1 MRISSPG
8 SRAIRLDTNRGV
20 SMKSL
25 ASIDSHFVCRQAW
38 LENPKS
44 MRKTSAKPAKYQ
56 SDFEK
61 SLAFRLTL
69 LVAVFV
75 IGLNLLSPDP
85 TPDRPTHAVVRLT
98 V

>member
-1 MRISSPG
+1 MI
-8 SRAIRLDTNRGV
+8 
-20 SMKSL
+20 
-25 ASIDSHFVCRQAW
+25 IDDHHAVARKHWLRQQHPPIAQQ
-38 LENPKS
+38 
-44 MRKTSAKPAKYQ
+44 SAQ

-61 SLAFRLTL
+61 SLAFRVTL

-85 TPDRPTHAVVRLT
+85 TPNPPTRAAVRHT